1 MNLILFTSRNRTH
14 PNLLMKMI
22 TRFLLLLIHQI
33 LFFLLNKLEK
43 GLVIKNPCSWQL
55 IFYKLHQHF

>member
-1 MNLILFTSRNRTH
+1 MNLILFTSLNRTH

-43 GLVIKNPCSWQL
+43 GLVIKNPYS
-55 IFYKLHQHF
+55 